1 MPIASMRVKI
11 MVENR
16 KLSNVAE
23 HDADDNDD
31 TDTPPG
37 NRDDEFTANWQQSG
51 QTVANYGKRICQF

>member
-31 TDTPPG
+31 TDTPLG
-37 NRDDEFTANWQQSG
+37 NRDDEFTANA
-51 QTVANYGKRICQF
+51 TVWPDCG